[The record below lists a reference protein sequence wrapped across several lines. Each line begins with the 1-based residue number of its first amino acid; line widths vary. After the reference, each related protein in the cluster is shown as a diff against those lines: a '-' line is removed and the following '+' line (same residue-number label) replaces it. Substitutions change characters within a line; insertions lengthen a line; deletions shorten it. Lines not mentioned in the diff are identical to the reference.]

1 LIKVKKAIGI
11 GIEYNVFKLKSIR
24 DYTTLLVSKVY
35 FSVLKLCLNSFI
47 AIRNKSSHSRQIL
60 EAKGYKT
67 AVISKLAVI
76 KK

>member
-47 AIRNKSSHSRQIL
+47 TIRHKTSHSRHIL

-67 AVISKLAVI
+67 AVISMLGAMQ
-76 KK
+76 